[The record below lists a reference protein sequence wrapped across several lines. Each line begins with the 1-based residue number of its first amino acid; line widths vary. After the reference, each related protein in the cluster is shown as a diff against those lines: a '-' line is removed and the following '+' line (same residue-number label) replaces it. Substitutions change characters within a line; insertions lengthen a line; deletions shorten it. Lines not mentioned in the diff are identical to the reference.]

1 MDSTAATK
9 PTPEQI
15 ARQVLTSR
23 SFRLFRPSLHPLN
36 PRQLLLPDDF
46 FDPTPE
52 DLANASQAI
61 SKQVK
66 NLTDSPFKTRQM
78 RQLETRQRMSRFP
91 NLLIRLI
98 FPDRVALQGVF
109 QPDNTVRNVQRFVR
123 ASFRDPRNVRFHM
136 FVVPPKTVLS
146 ELDKTLWSL
155 GFAPAAIIHVHIDEG
170 PQDSPQLFKEFVL
183 DAMEDTPEKPDD
195 APPTVVQA
203 PVASKQGTG
212 DVKAPSA
219 EPQKKSAG
227 KKIPKWFKK

>member
-1 MDSTAATK
+1 MDDTAPTK

-15 ARQVLTSR
+15 AHKVLTSR
-23 SFRLFRPSLHPLN
+23 SFRLFRPSPHPLH
-36 PRQLLLPDDF
+36 PRQLQLPDDF

-61 SKQVK
+61 SNKVK

-78 RQLETRQRMSRFP
+78 RNLETRQRMSRFP

-109 QPDNTVRNVQRFVR
+109 QPTNTVRNMQRFVR
-123 ASFRDPRNVRFHM
+123 ASFKDPRNVRFHM

-155 GFAPAAIIHVHIDEG
+155 GFAPAAIVHVHIDEG
-170 PQDSPQLFKEFVL
+170 PQDSSLLLKAFVL

-195 APPTVVQA
+195 TPPVVQPPA
-203 PVASKQGTG
+203 ASNEGKQ
-212 DVKAPSA
+212 DKNMPPA
-219 EPQKKSAG
+219 EPKKKSIG